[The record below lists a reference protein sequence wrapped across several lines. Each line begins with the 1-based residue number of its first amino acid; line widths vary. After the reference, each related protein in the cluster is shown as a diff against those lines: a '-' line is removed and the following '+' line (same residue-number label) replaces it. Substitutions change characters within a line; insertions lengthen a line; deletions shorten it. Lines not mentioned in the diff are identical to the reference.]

1 MEAEFG
7 ERYLRYVDDIV
18 IVSPREQVR
27 SAVGRLRALLDAEG
41 LSLNDDKQDIVDA
54 EIWQTEGWEP
64 FAQGGVD
71 SFDELLQDIF
81 VFLLGRPSR
90 AEALH
95 AELRREGFALPI
107 ARFAGQS
114 RSLRHRSFFRRA
126 VRDGR
131 RLLAW
136 MRGFAHNERSILEK
150 AQRVRAELW
159 AAAGALATAPPQSA
173 MRRRWFAQRRRSTYN
188 RLLYLLPPNQYQSLL
203 AIIPEID
210 EFHEVRAVTAALASG
225 DVTGILPFPGKIVT
239 TFCQI
244 WSEQHPGR
252 QPRIRWPNAP
262 GRADAETA
270 ANLALK
276 VSVIPSADVLEAI
289 GRHTPGA
296 RMLIEL
302 CCQSATDR
310 SKITSLTYLD
320 EMENLF
326 RGVPHEDTQRL
337 LTRRFDELEDVGL
350 EALALGAGGYPMAWD
365 LCNYAN

>member
-1 MEAEFG
+1 MQSF
-7 ERYLRYVDDIV
+7 
-18 IVSPREQVR
+18 
-27 SAVGRLRALLDAEG
+27 VGRASLCPLLGLPDNRDPSATALSSGGRYGTDVGCWPGCVASLTTNDLSSKKRRECEPNCGLLRAPSQPRH
-41 LSLNDDKQDIVDA
+41 LSPQC
-54 EIWQTEGWEP
+54 
-64 FAQGGVD
+64 GGV
-71 SFDELLQDIF
+71 
-81 VFLLGRPSR
+81 G
-90 AEALH
+90 
-95 AELRREGFALPI
+95 
-107 ARFAGQS
+107 
-114 RSLRHRSFFRRA
+114 SLS
-126 VRDGR
+126 VG
-131 RLLAW
+131 
-136 MRGFAHNERSILEK
+136 
-150 AQRVRAELW
+150 
-159 AAAGALATAPPQSA
+159 
-173 MRRRWFAQRRRSTYN
+173 STYN
-188 RLLYLLPPNQYQSLL
+188 RLLYLLPPNEYQSLL

-252 QPRIRWPNAP
+252 QPRIRWPKAP

>member
-1 MEAEFG
+1 LF
-7 ERYLRYVDDIV
+7 
-18 IVSPREQVR
+18 VSKIGFI
-27 SAVGRLRALLDAEG
+27 A
-41 LSLNDDKQDIVDA
+41 LSLHTSLYA
-54 EIWQTEGWEP
+54 ETHYSHRLSGHFRIPARQTQSRRSSTCRASSGGLR
-64 FAQGGVD
+64 FAHCSVCRTIAIPPPQCGGV
-71 SFDELLQDIF
+71 
-81 VFLLGRPSR
+81 G
-90 AEALH
+90 
-95 AELRREGFALPI
+95 
-107 ARFAGQS
+107 
-114 RSLRHRSFFRRA
+114 SLS
-126 VRDGR
+126 VG
-131 RLLAW
+131 
-136 MRGFAHNERSILEK
+136 
-150 AQRVRAELW
+150 
-159 AAAGALATAPPQSA
+159 
-173 MRRRWFAQRRRSTYN
+173 STYN
-188 RLLYLLPPNQYQSLL
+188 RLLYLLPPNEYQSLL

-252 QPRIRWPNAP
+252 QPRIRWPKAP

-276 VSVIPSADVLEAI
+276 LSVIPSADVLEAI